1 MPELVEQRPFKHLD
15 LYRSVVGENGVSR
28 PVTIR
33 EARLD
38 GAVLRTLFR
47 RDHSQGC
54 KLGLPEGALS
64 NYIGKRMTDETWSA
78 CMRRLQDW
86 KMIEFIP
93 SYRGDGLYVRLTE
106 SGKHYAIQLCCERQR
121 AGKSPD
127 GIEDLAKELEA

>member
-1 MPELVEQRPFKHLD
+1 MQVEQRQFQHLG
-15 LYRSVVGENGVSR
+15 LYRSAVGENGVSR
-28 PVTIR
+28 PLTIR

-38 GAVLRTLFR
+38 GAALRTLYR

-64 NYIGKRMTDETWSA
+64 NYIGKRMTDEVWIA
-78 CMRRLQDW
+78 CMKRLQEW

-106 SGKHYAIQLCCERQR
+106 PGKHWAIELCCARQR

-127 GIEDLAKELEA
+127 GIEDLVKEGEE